1 VDGSAGRSGKAEGR
15 NPDVYDGGKSD
26 GCIVPQKAANKGRA
40 LPAEQL
46 EGRRPAKGNT
56 LQSTT
61 PRTQSR
67 TGVSSGLQGV
77 REAARRDRRA
87 RFTALLHHITPELL
101 HQSFYA
107 LKRQAAAGVDGVRW
121 ADYEGDLRARLENLH
136 ERIHRGSY
144 RAAPSRRV
152 YIAKADGGQRPIGV
166 ASLEDKIVQQAL
178 VSVLNAIYEVDFV
191 GFSYGFRPK
200 RGAHDALDA
209 LWMGLMTRPVNWVLD
224 IDIRG
229 FLDVSSYCPLVHEEC

>member
-1 VDGSAGRSGKAEGR
+1 
-15 NPDVYDGGKSD
+15 
-26 GCIVPQKAANKGRA
+26 
-40 LPAEQL
+40 
-46 EGRRPAKGNT
+46 
-56 LQSTT
+56 
-61 PRTQSR
+61 
-67 TGVSSGLQGV
+67 LQGV